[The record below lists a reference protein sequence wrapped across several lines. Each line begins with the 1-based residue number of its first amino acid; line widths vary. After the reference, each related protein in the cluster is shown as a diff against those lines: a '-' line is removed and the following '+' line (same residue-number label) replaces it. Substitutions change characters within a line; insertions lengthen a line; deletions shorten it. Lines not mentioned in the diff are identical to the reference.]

1 MQACLPEKIHISDS
15 DRKKSIGI
23 LLSEIGYDCA
33 YGGKWHIPELEIPE
47 GPKGYGFK
55 RICGFKDDSLAQS
68 CIKFIR
74 KKRDTPFFLVASFDN
89 PHNICEWRR
98 TQALPWG
105 DVPEPRSLDE
115 CPNLPANFEI
125 PPFEPEVIRL
135 HQKINPRVYAQL
147 SYSQEDWRKYRYAY
161 FRLVE
166 KVDAEIGKI
175 ISALKKLKL
184 DEDTL
189 VIFSSD
195 HGDSN
200 GVHRLNQK
208 TVLYE
213 GPVHVPLIISMKG
226 ATRRMCIDNRLVS
239 NGLDIFPTICDYAG
253 VETPKGL
260 VGRSLRPLI
269 EKGNKNVNWR
279 TYIGAETQLGACEPG
294 FGEPTEGRMIRTER
308 YKYISYNW
316 GKYSEQLFDLKNDP
330 GEMINLAIESS
341 YKDILNKHR
350 QLLIDWCKKT
360 GDTYNKM
367 GTHPELPFNI
377 PGYEYKRV

>member
-1 MQACLPEKIHISDS
+1 MKINNRPNILYIFTDQQSAEALTCAGNHEIKTPAADSLAKNGVRFEKAYCTYPLCSPSRASMFTGKMPHEVGVITNDIHISDS

-213 GPVHVPLIISMKG
+213 GPVHVP
-226 ATRRMCIDNRLVS
+226 
-239 NGLDIFPTICDYAG
+239 
-253 VETPKGL
+253 
-260 VGRSLRPLI
+260 
-269 EKGNKNVNWR
+269 
-279 TYIGAETQLGACEPG
+279 
-294 FGEPTEGRMIRTER
+294 
-308 YKYISYNW
+308 
-316 GKYSEQLFDLKNDP
+316 
-330 GEMINLAIESS
+330 
-341 YKDILNKHR
+341 
-350 QLLIDWCKKT
+350 
-360 GDTYNKM
+360 
-367 GTHPELPFNI
+367 
-377 PGYEYKRV
+377 